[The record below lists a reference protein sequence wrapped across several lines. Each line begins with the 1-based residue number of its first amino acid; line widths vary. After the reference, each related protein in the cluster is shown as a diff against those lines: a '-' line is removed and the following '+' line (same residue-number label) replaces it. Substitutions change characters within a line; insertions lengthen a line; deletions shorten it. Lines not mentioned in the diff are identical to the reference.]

1 MTITIQLIIYVF
13 SLYFYDFSQLML
25 CHSVGGPI
33 PRAGC
38 DLWCF
43 LWIQLL
49 HEAVFWKRTLINKL
63 VRSHQPP
70 RNRLILANIEGELGI
85 AIHDRFLHCCV
96 FLWKRQGQ
104 GGSAQLDVPTDRQSW
119 EIAEDRVTKFW
130 LTKARHSS
138 TLFFGKL
145 RVWHFIPL
153 W

>member
-1 MTITIQLIIYVF
+1 MAITIQLIIDVF

-33 PRAGC
+33 PGL
-38 DLWCF
+38 DV
-43 LWIQLL
+43 
-49 HEAVFWKRTLINKL
+49 VFDASFGYSCSMMQTIVYCTLINKL

-104 GGSAQLDVPTDRQSW
+104 GGSAQLDVPTDRQSR
-119 EIAEDRVTKFW
+119 EIAED
-130 LTKARHSS
+130 
-138 TLFFGKL
+138 
-145 RVWHFIPL
+145 
-153 W
+153 